1 MKKIY
6 LSIMAVSI
14 GTLSFGQVAVKKA
27 HPLRTETNNEE
38 VVKQLPIEKPK
49 GALIWDD
56 DFSVPS
62 NWAMSN
68 TSSPATDWIIT
79 TNINASPAGAGL
91 NPAGMTTAANGY
103 ALIDSDAQGGTAS
116 QNALIYSTTPFSTI
130 GISAVSISF
139 QQTHRRFQETTS
151 VIVSTNGGTTWTE
164 FEVNAAMSPNTNSP
178 NPELITV
185 NISSAAGNQA
195 AVLIGFKYV
204 GAWDWFWAVDDV
216 EVREA
221 ENNDLVG
228 FNGFYGSQLGLIP
241 YTRIPVA
248 QNQPIIFSQEV
259 TNIGAATQTG
269 TVSTASINSGAVY
282 AGVSNSVNLASLASD
297 SLSPPAFTPATT
309 IGVAHNLELIVS
321 SDSTDVSPTNNVNS
335 FPPFEI
341 SQYIYALDDF
351 GTPGNGGGPRPA
363 PSTSI
368 EYEAGNFFDIVANQ
382 DVYSIDVVIGT
393 NPANVGQNID
403 AVLYDASGTAFVELG
418 RTNFYTVTTADL
430 GQKVTLN
437 LVNGTTQLPQEISL
451 TAGSFYFAAVHT
463 FTEFYYGTSG
473 RSPDNTSRGGTAS
486 LIFYPTMTNPNTG
499 ENFFTTSTPMVRM
512 NFDPNSVVGINEID
526 NNTSFSVYP
535 NPSKGDFNI
544 NLNSQKAEM
553 LTLTVNNIVG
563 QTVMTKQVRVAGQ
576 TNETISLAGF
586 DKGVYFL
593 TIDNNKEKQ
602 TVKLIVE

>member
-363 PSTSI
+363 PSTSV

-393 NPANVGQNID
+393 NPANVGQTID

-418 RTNFYTVTTADL
+418 RTSYYTVTTADL

-451 TAGSFYFAAVHT
+451 TAGSFYFAAVHC
-463 FTEFYYGTSG
+463 FTEFYYGISG
-473 RSPDNTSRGGTAS
+473 SSPDNSSRGGTTS
-486 LIFYPTMTNPNTG
+486 LIFYPTMTNPNTN
-499 ENFFTTSTPMVRM
+499 ENFFTTQTPMVRM
-512 NFDPNSVVGINEID
+512 NFDPNSVGINEID

>member
-363 PSTSI
+363 PSTSV

-393 NPANVGQNID
+393 NPANVGQTID
-403 AVLYDASGTAFVELG
+403 AVLYDASGANFVELG
-418 RTNFYTVTTADL
+418 RTNFYTVTSADL

-451 TAGSFYFAAVHT
+451 TAGSFYFAAVHC

-486 LIFYPTMTNPNTG
+486 LIFYPNMTNPNTN
-499 ENFFTTSTPMVRM
+499 ENFFTTQTPMVRM
-512 NFDPNSVVGINEID
+512 NFDPNSVGINEID

>member
-6 LSIMAVSI
+6 LSVVAISI

-27 HPLRTETNNEE
+27 HPLRTESNYGST
-38 VVKQLPIEKPK
+38 KQFPIEKPK

-79 TNINASPAGAGL
+79 TNINASPTGAGL

-103 ALIDSDAQGGTAS
+103 ALIDSDGPGAS
-116 QNALIYSTTPFSTI
+116 ATQNALIYSTTPFSTV
-130 GISAVSISF
+130 GIPAVSISF

-151 VIVSTNGGTTWTE
+151 VIVSTNGGATWTE

-185 NISSAAGNQA
+185 NISAAAGNQA

-221 ENNDLVG
+221 EDNDLVG
-228 FNGFYGSQLGLIP
+228 FNGFYGSQQGELP
-241 YTRIPVA
+241 YTRIPVS
-248 QNQPIIFSQEV
+248 QNQPIVFSQEV

-282 AGVSNSVNLASLASD
+282 AGVSSSVNLASLASD

-309 IGVAHNLELIVS
+309 VGVAHNLELIVS
-321 SDSTDVSPTNNVNS
+321 SDSTDVSPANNINA

-351 GTPGNGGGPRPA
+351 GTTPGNGGGPRPA
-363 PSTSI
+363 PSTSV
-368 EYEAGNFFDIVANQ
+368 EYEAGNFFDIVAN
-382 DVYSIDVVIGT
+382 DNVHKIDVVIGT
-393 NPANVGQNID
+393 NPVNVGQTID

-418 RTNFYTVTTADL
+418 RSAFYTVTNADL
-430 GQKVTLN
+430 GQKVSLD
-437 LVNGTTQLPQEISL
+437 LVDANTGLPL
-451 TAGSFYFAAVHT
+451 PVAVTAGSFYFAAVHA
-463 FTEFYYGTSG
+463 FTEFYYGISG
-473 RSPDNTSRGGTAS
+473 SSPDNTSRGGTAS
-486 LIFYPTMTNPNTG
+486 LIFYPNMVNPNTN
-499 ENFFTTSTPMVRM
+499 ENFFTTQTPMVRL
-512 NFDPNSVVGINEID
+512 NFDGGTSVEELS

-535 NPSKGDFNI
+535 NPSNGDFNI
-544 NLNSQKAEM
+544 SLNSQNAEM
-553 LTLTVNNIVG
+553 LTLTVNNVVG

-576 TNETISLAGF
+576 TNKTISLAGF

>member
-363 PSTSI
+363 PSTSV

-393 NPANVGQNID
+393 NPANVGQTID

-418 RTNFYTVTTADL
+418 RTSYYTVTTADL

-451 TAGSFYFAAVHT
+451 TAGSFYFAAVHC
-463 FTEFYYGTSG
+463 FTEF
-473 RSPDNTSRGGTAS
+473 
-486 LIFYPTMTNPNTG
+486 
-499 ENFFTTSTPMVRM
+499 
-512 NFDPNSVVGINEID
+512 
-526 NNTSFSVYP
+526 
-535 NPSKGDFNI
+535 
-544 NLNSQKAEM
+544 
-553 LTLTVNNIVG
+553 
-563 QTVMTKQVRVAGQ
+563 
-576 TNETISLAGF
+576 
-586 DKGVYFL
+586 
-593 TIDNNKEKQ
+593 
-602 TVKLIVE
+602 

>member
-363 PSTSI
+363 PSTSV

-393 NPANVGQNID
+393 NPANVGQTID
-403 AVLYDASGTAFVELG
+403 AVLYDASGANFVELG
-418 RTNFYTVTTADL
+418 RTNFYTVTSADL

-451 TAGSFYFAAVHT
+451 TAGSFYFAAVHC
-463 FTEFYYGTSG
+463 FTEFYYGISG
-473 RSPDNTSRGGTAS
+473 SSPDNSSRGGTTS
-486 LIFYPTMTNPNTG
+486 LIFYPTMTNPNTN
-499 ENFFTTSTPMVRM
+499 ENFFTTQTPMVRM
-512 NFDPNSVVGINEID
+512 NFDPNSVGINEID

>member
-463 FTEFYYGTSG
+463 FTEFYYGISG
-473 RSPDNTSRGGTAS
+473 SSPDNSSRGGTTS
-486 LIFYPTMTNPNTG
+486 LIFYPTMTNPNTN
-499 ENFFTTSTPMVRM
+499 ENFFTTQTPMVRM
-512 NFDPNSVVGINEID
+512 NFDPNSVGINELD

>member
-1 MKKIY
+1 
-6 LSIMAVSI
+6 MAVSI

-403 AVLYDASGTAFVELG
+403 AVLYDASGANFVELG
-418 RTNFYTVTTADL
+418 RTNFYTVTNADL

>member
-1 MKKIY
+1 
-6 LSIMAVSI
+6 MAVSI

-463 FTEFYYGTSG
+463 FTEFYYGISG
-473 RSPDNTSRGGTAS
+473 SSPDNSSRGGTTS
-486 LIFYPTMTNPNTG
+486 LIFYPTMTNPNTN
-499 ENFFTTSTPMVRM
+499 ENFFTTQTPMVRM
-512 NFDPNSVVGINEID
+512 NFDPNSVGINELD

>member
-1 MKKIY
+1 
-6 LSIMAVSI
+6 MAVSI

-116 QNALIYSTTPFSTI
+116 QNAFIYSTTPFSTI